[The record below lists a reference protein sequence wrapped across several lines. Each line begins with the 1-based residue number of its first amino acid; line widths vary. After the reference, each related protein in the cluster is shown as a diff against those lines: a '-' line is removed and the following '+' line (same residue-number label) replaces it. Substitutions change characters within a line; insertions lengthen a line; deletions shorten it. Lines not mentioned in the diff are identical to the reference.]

1 MRALLHKVRRLMS
14 KKAGMG
20 DNNMDNQSKMIY
32 NSAYPEYAKGKY
44 TSYLL
49 LKFFPEE
56 WQRHYFLS
64 GKLYMRQ
71 HSEFAKAELGTGRSD
86 CTEGSDFAVLPLYT
100 NTFPDVR
107 FRTDSHGGVY
117 VEVTEYAEKPADY
130 LGQPLFIN
138 RPAASNY
145 RNIFSMYTLW
155 FNKDNELL
163 SEIDVDSMK
172 NFGEYGVLICDTKT
186 FFDRVAIAAN
196 TEKSI
201 SKMECGFVHYINGKN
216 VMNLTPFIKRADG
229 FSYQNEFRFCADT
242 DNEELLELDT
252 HTSFQDIA
260 IPIRLQEFANTISLK
275 NGLFYFQVDQSN
287 EGNHANA

>member
-1 MRALLHKVRRLMS
+1 MFYKRRPNHGLRTLPHNPPCQPY
-14 KKAGMG
+14 
-20 DNNMDNQSKMIY
+20 NNFGIISQA
-32 NSAYPEYAKGKY
+32 SA
-44 TSYLL
+44 T
-49 LKFFPEE
+49 
-56 WQRHYFLS
+56 
-64 GKLYMRQ
+64 
-71 HSEFAKAELGTGRSD
+71 
-86 CTEGSDFAVLPLYT
+86 DFQAA
-100 NTFPDVR
+100 DKR
-107 FRTDSHGGVY
+107 FH
-117 VEVTEYAEKPADY
+117 
-130 LGQPLFIN
+130 
-138 RPAASNY
+138 

-287 EGNHANA
+287 EGNHANS